1 MFSSSNGL
9 SAADVAAVMNG
20 NSCNNG
26 GFGYGFGEGWWVII
40 ILFALFGGFGRGFGG
55 MGSYGGC
62 NTGCGCQS
70 AIATVAD
77 VQRGFDNQGVTNK
90 LNGLENGLA
99 DGFYSMNSALMSGF
113 NGVNTAIQ
121 NSAMN
126 AMQNTNAIQQA
137 IQADTVANM
146 QNTNALATQL
156 LLSLQ
161 IAAVRIGLVSSRS
174 VMIWLL
180 RAMRSRWL
188 FPIRRRHSCRIRTTT
203 IVLCMMRLSQIA
215 WRICVLRM
223 PICVARFRLSISLRV
238 RQIRTPILSIPCVPA
253 RSPRMWSRTPSAAIS
268 RLLSSLCA
276 LLLVASNQNGHT
288 RKGVT
293 RCLS

>member
-26 GFGYGFGEGWWVII
+26 SFGYGFGEGWWVII

-156 LLSLQ
+156 ANCCCENRTGFAQ
-161 IAAVRIGLVSSRS
+161 IGYDLATQGNAIQVAISNQTQALMQNQNDNYRALHDEIVANR
-174 VMIWLL
+174 MEDMRTENANL
-180 RAMRSRWL
+180 R
-188 FPIRRRHSCRIRTTT
+188 
-203 IVLCMMRLSQIA
+203 SQI
-215 WRICVLRM
+215 
-223 PICVARFRLSISLRV
+223 
-238 RQIRTPILSIPCVPA
+238 Q
-253 RSPRMWSRTPSAAIS
+253 
-268 RLLSSLCA
+268 A
-276 LLLVASNQNGHT
+276 LNLAQSQANQNTYLVNTLRPCPQPAYVVANPFCCNQQTTQQFVCPTACGQ
-288 RKGVT
+288 
-293 RCLS
+293 

>member
-1 MFSSSNGL
+1 MFSGSNGL

-20 NSCNNG
+20 NSCNGN

-55 MGSYGGC
+55 YGAGGYGGNC
-62 NTGCGCQS
+62 GSGCGCEGS
-70 AIATVAD
+70 VASVAD

-126 AMQNTNAIQQA
+126 AMQNTFTLQQA

-156 LLSLQ
+156 ANCCCENRTGFAQVGYDLATQGNAIQVAIANQTQALMQNQNDNYRALHDEIVANRMEDMKTENANLRSQ
-161 IAAVRIGLVSSRS
+161 IQTLNLAASQANQNTYLVNT
-174 VMIWLL
+174 L
-180 RAMRSRWL
+180 RPCPQPAYVVANP
-188 FPIRRRHSCRIRTTT
+188 FCCNQQTTT
-203 IVLCMMRLSQIA
+203 QQFVC
-215 WRICVLRM
+215 
-223 PICVARFRLSISLRV
+223 
-238 RQIRTPILSIPCVPA
+238 
-253 RSPRMWSRTPSAAIS
+253 PSA
-268 RLLSSLCA
+268 CG
-276 LLLVASNQNGHT
+276 Q
-288 RKGVT
+288 
-293 RCLS
+293 

>member
-20 NSCNNG
+20 NSCNNN

-99 DGFYSMNSALMSGF
+99 DGFYSMNSAMMSGF
-113 NGVNTAIQ
+113 NGVNSAIQ

-156 LLSLQ
+156 ANCCCENRTGFAQVGYDLATQGNAIQVAISNQTQALMQNQNDNYRALHDE
-161 IAAVRIGLVSSRS
+161 IVANRMEDMRTENAN
-174 VMIWLL
+174 L
-180 RAMRSRWL
+180 R
-188 FPIRRRHSCRIRTTT
+188 
-203 IVLCMMRLSQIA
+203 SQI
-215 WRICVLRM
+215 
-223 PICVARFRLSISLRV
+223 
-238 RQIRTPILSIPCVPA
+238 Q
-253 RSPRMWSRTPSAAIS
+253 
-268 RLLSSLCA
+268 A
-276 LLLVASNQNGHT
+276 LNLAQSQANQNTYLVNTLRPCPQPAYVVANPFCCNQQTTQQFVCPTACGQ
-288 RKGVT
+288 
-293 RCLS
+293 

>member
-62 NTGCGCQS
+62 NSGCGCQS

-156 LLSLQ
+156 ANCCCENRTGFAQVGYDLATQGNAIQVAISNQTQALMQNQNDNYRALHDE
-161 IAAVRIGLVSSRS
+161 IVANRMEDMRTENAN
-174 VMIWLL
+174 L
-180 RAMRSRWL
+180 R
-188 FPIRRRHSCRIRTTT
+188 
-203 IVLCMMRLSQIA
+203 SQI
-215 WRICVLRM
+215 
-223 PICVARFRLSISLRV
+223 
-238 RQIRTPILSIPCVPA
+238 Q
-253 RSPRMWSRTPSAAIS
+253 
-268 RLLSSLCA
+268 A
-276 LLLVASNQNGHT
+276 LNLAQSQANQNTYLVNTLRPCPQPAYVVANPFCCNQQTTQQFVCPTACGQ
-288 RKGVT
+288 
-293 RCLS
+293 

>member
-99 DGFYSMNSALMSGF
+99 DGFYSMNSAMMSGF

-121 NSAMN
+121 NGTMN

-156 LLSLQ
+156 ANCCCENRTGFQQVGYDLATQ
-161 IAAVRIGLVSSRS
+161 GNAIQVSISNQTQALMQNQNDNYRALHDEI
-174 VMIWLL
+174 VANRMEDMRTENANL
-180 RAMRSRWL
+180 R
-188 FPIRRRHSCRIRTTT
+188 
-203 IVLCMMRLSQIA
+203 SQI
-215 WRICVLRM
+215 
-223 PICVARFRLSISLRV
+223 
-238 RQIRTPILSIPCVPA
+238 Q
-253 RSPRMWSRTPSAAIS
+253 
-268 RLLSSLCA
+268 A
-276 LLLVASNQNGHT
+276 LNLAQSQANQNTYLVNTLRPCPQPAYVVANPFCCNQQTTQQFVCPTACGQ
-288 RKGVT
+288 
-293 RCLS
+293 